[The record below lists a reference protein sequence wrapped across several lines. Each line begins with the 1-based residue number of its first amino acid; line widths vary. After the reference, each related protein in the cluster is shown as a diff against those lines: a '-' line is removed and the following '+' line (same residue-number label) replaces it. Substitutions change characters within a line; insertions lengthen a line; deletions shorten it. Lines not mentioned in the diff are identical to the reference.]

1 MSELDDAWFA
11 LIILSVVACL
21 FVLIC
26 GCACF
31 TTRCFAPENQLGPKT
46 ELHRTGHL
54 YLAENGDLAAQRT
67 PAAV

>member
-31 TTRCFAPENQLGPKT
+31 TTRCFSPENELGPKT
-46 ELHRTGHL
+46 ELHRKGSL
-54 YLAENGDLAAQRT
+54 YLNEDGDLAAQRT